1 MKSVGKKLTLVVC
14 LLLTVS
20 ITIVIATTLI
30 LSSNYSNSIMQNMSK
45 SSISVLEKDVDA
57 QVDRLGNIYK
67 NMYALGLVGDCL
79 LGGGTDEIILEW
91 ANQTQSPN
99 DFMVVVKKSGEV
111 AWKSDNFNLTN
122 LDFSKASNGTLVK
135 GVVDDPTGGLTL
147 QYITPVHSTVGT
159 VIGMAIVG
167 MNLGECDYLDAVK
180 EATGAE
186 VTLFHNDLR
195 YATTV
200 VNTDGKRAVGTTMSD
215 AVKQT
220 VIINGKEYQGTA
232 DILGQNHFV
241 DYEPMFDINGKIVG
255 AYFAGFSSA
264 ESDAELFTVI
274 IVAIGIAA
282 AAAIASVAIIGFIIR
297 KMITKPI
304 AEAENLAACMS
315 RGDLSAHDSKFNFA
329 DDEIGRFVRNLEGT
343 KHSLSSYI
351 NDISRILSS
360 MGEGDFTDKPTVEYV
375 GDFKEIRVSFEQI
388 EKTLSVII
396 SNMNASA
403 DDVMTGAN
411 QIADGSQM
419 LAEGT
424 TRQATAIDE
433 LSSSLSSIS
442 EKVENTAR
450 NAEKA
455 NNFSKQSHE
464 KMSQQNEEMD
474 TMLTAMDEIRVKSGE
489 ISNIIKTIEDIAFQ
503 TNILALNAAIEAAR
517 AGEAGKGFAVVAD
530 EVRNLA
536 EKSAE
541 AAKNTTE
548 LISATIDAVNN
559 GVRIAEN
566 TAANTKEVIEF
577 SEQTDQLIGEIYAAA
592 AEQEESIRQVTI
604 GIAQISDV
612 VQQNSATAEETAAS
626 CEELSGQ
633 SRLLKEQV
641 DNLKI

>member
-20 ITIVIATTLI
+20 ITIVIGTTLI

-45 SSISVLEKDVDA
+45 SSISVLEKDVDV
-57 QVDRLGNIYK
+57 QLERLGNIYK
-67 NMYALGLVGDCL
+67 NMEALGLVGNTL
-79 LGGGTDEIILEW
+79 LGGGTDVVDEEW
-91 ANQTQSPN
+91 ARQMQSEN
-99 DFMVVVKKSGEV
+99 DFMIIVKKNGTV
-111 AWKSDNFNLTN
+111 AWQSESFNLTN
-122 LDFSKASNGTLVK
+122 LDFSKALNGTLVK

-147 QYITPVHSTVGT
+147 QYITPVISFDT
-159 VIGMAIVG
+159 VIGTAIVG
-167 MNLGECDYLDAVK
+167 MNLSECGYLDAVK

-200 VNTDGKRAVGTTMSD
+200 ISADGKRAVGTTMSD

-220 VIINGKEYQGTA
+220 VITNGKEYQGTA
-232 DILGQNHFV
+232 DILGQKHFV
-241 DYEPMFDINGKIVG
+241 DYEPMLDINGKIVG

-264 ESDAELFTVI
+264 ESDAELLMLI
-274 IVAIGIAA
+274 IVAVSIAA
-282 AAAIASVAIIGFIIR
+282 AAAVVSVVIVGFIIR

-304 AEAENLAACMS
+304 AEAENLAACMA
-315 RGDLSAHDSKFNFA
+315 RGDLGADDSKFNFA

-455 NNFSKQSHE
+455 NDFSKQSHE